1 MKVKDLIAKLA
12 TLDMERQII
21 ISSDEEGNNVGH
33 IDDVEP
39 TVSLDDFGY
48 IIYPKNS
55 PDLND
60 DFQGYG
66 LDE

>member
-1 MKVKDLIAKLA
+1 
-12 TLDMERQII
+12 MERQII

-60 DFQGYG
+60 EFQGYG